1 MQADAALAQQK
12 FEHQQRMAL
21 LEHDLKLREHTM
33 MMAARAAELAAQP
46 GPDGQPRAADLE
58 KILGALAQ
66 ASAQIHAPSPAPK
79 GMRVVRDAAGRVSH
93 VEPIG

>member
-46 GPDGQPRAADLE
+46 GPDGQPRALELE

-66 ASAQIHAPSPAPK
+66 ASAQAHAPPHPK

-93 VEPIG
+93 VEPMG